1 MGCIAFSE
9 SARNFWRNGHHKHHD
24 GYAEHENH
32 DGNGD
37 LIGNFHAANASS
49 TAREHAADGSMVGLL
64 AIYAK
69 AVALGDEGYETEEDQ
84 QQRLGEISN
93 KSYFDPSLNEGDGA
107 DIVDVEVVKEVNRLL
122 EDDNLPA
129 AEEEE

>member
-1 MGCIAFSE
+1 MATI
-9 SARNFWRNGHHKHHD
+9 NTTMVMPNTKIMTVMVT
-24 GYAEHENH
+24 
-32 DGNGD
+32 
-37 LIGNFHAANASS
+37 LIGNLHAANASS

-107 DIVDVEVVKEVNRLL
+107 VEVDVVREVNRLL